1 MNFTF
6 EYLGALFLLLLS
18 VKNALLYKNNK
29 ELNSL
34 RDFFVYAFL
43 FSVFCLS
50 LLYLNFRG

>member
-1 MNFTF
+1 MNATL

-50 LLYLNFRG
+50 VLYLNFRG